1 MFAVVNQRVLVTTT
15 DRHEAQEEQSSR
27 NRFSLR
33 KTLDDY
39 ITPSSLYTTTM
50 TIGDPNNEWQFGR
63 RSFIKDWQFSIT
75 SDLRGDLVESV
86 FHNII
91 KSILPANGNTVS
103 TAVLSE
109 RRRVSLLQFAH
120 KVEAEMFNR
129 SESKEEY
136 LNLIS
141 RKIASIRREFEE
153 RRLLRKI
160 DNLASSRPTGGHSTS
175 STSSSGHTSSHHA
188 SAWIQALS
196 VEYRLQIVKRILQVI
211 CPLEPRAVY
220 DLRFLHWIKYV
231 QKIEKEIY
239 KVAKT
244 KEEYYQLIADKTH
257 KILVE
262 MNHKRSRRQ
271 ERPHK
276 DHHHQL
282 ASVDGNSGDGRRTSS
297 QQAIGESLASP
308 PISSSINPPPVN
320 PLINTPINPSIKTHM
335 SSIRR
340 VFELPVELNQ

>member
-15 DRHEAQEEQSSR
+15 DRHEAPERSKVIL
-27 NRFSLR
+27 NSLQPR
-33 KTLDDY
+33 TLADC
-39 ITPSSLYTTTM
+39 ITSSLSYIYTTVSTTM

-63 RSFIKDWQFSIT
+63 RSVIKDWQFSIT

-91 KSILPANGNTVS
+91 KSILPVNSNSLT

-109 RRRVSLLQFAH
+109 RRRASLLQFAH
-120 KVEAEMFNR
+120 KVEIEMYNR

-160 DNLASSRPTGGHSTS
+160 DNLASNAHHRPTGNH
-175 STSSSGHTSSHHA
+175 STSSSGHTSTSTGTSHHP

-211 CPLEPRAVY
+211 CPLELPRAVY
-220 DLRFLHWIKYV
+220 DLRFLNLIKYV
-231 QKIEKEIY
+231 QKFEKEIY

-244 KEEYYQLIADKTH
+244 KEEYNSLIADKTH

-262 MNHKRSRRQ
+262 MSHKRARRQ
-271 ERPHK
+271 ERLHK

-282 ASVDGNSGDGRRTSS
+282 GSADGRPTRTSS

-308 PISSSINPPPVN
+308 PINSS
-320 PLINTPINPSIKTHM
+320 INPSIKPHM